1 MIYFQRWLIRLL
13 IIIIVG
19 LFERV
24 MGLPVMMIVLTS
36 LYAGCLDRFWRWGLL
51 LVVGVMMAALFM
63 TPFSISWLVISLSYI
78 WSKHARQL
86 FSSKAMR
93 LIVGS
98 IIGSVTLV
106 IFSFGQVYLQQLI
119 YGVIAIFTYVVWLK
133 RHQFYLR

>member
-1 MIYFQRWLIRLL
+1 MIYFQRWLTRLL
-13 IIIIVG
+13 LIVLVG

-63 TPFSISWLVISLSYI
+63 VPLSISWLVMSLSYV
-78 WSKHARQL
+78 WSKHARRL

-98 IIGSVTLV
+98 IVGSVTLV

-119 YGVIAIFTYVVWLK
+119 YGVIAIFIYVVWLK
-133 RHQFYLR
+133 RHRFYLK